1 MNLPILSIV
10 VFLPL
15 AGALLLA
22 LVPKEAD
29 KLIRAIT
36 LVITTATFLASIV
49 VVALFNAA
57 DSGFQ
62 LVERHQWV
70 PSAGANYT
78 LGIDGI
84 SLWLVLLTT
93 LLFPISVLA
102 SQRVGHRVKAF
113 HVVLLVLETGI
124 LGVFVAL
131 DLLLFYVFWEGML
144 IPMYFLIG
152 MWGYGRRVYAAVKF
166 FLYTLAGS
174 LLMLAGIVALYFIGG
189 RTFDLTELF
198 RANIAFNPQ
207 MWLFAAFFVSFAI
220 KVPIFPLHT
229 WLPDAH
235 TEAPTAGSV
244 VLAGVL
250 LKMGAYGFLR
260 FSIPLF
266 PDASRRFAPWLALLG
281 VIGIVYG
288 GVVSIVQKDL
298 KRLIAYSSVSHM
310 GFVVLGIA
318 ALTAS
323 ATSGSVLQ
331 MLSHGLVTGLLFLLV
346 GMLYERAHTREIADL
361 KGINRMMP
369 VFGGVFLFASL
380 ASLGLPGLSGFVGE
394 FLILNGTFDVY
405 RGLAIAGT
413 TGVVLAA
420 VYLLWAYERVFT
432 GPAKVP
438 ESQRRSVW
446 RDMSVR
452 EIVVVAPLIALILF
466 IGLYPKPFL
475 TRIEPSVVRMLDIA
489 GGVAEVTAR

>member
-1 MNLPILSIV
+1 MSIPILSIV

-22 LVPKEAD
+22 LVPKDAD
-29 KLIRAIT
+29 RSIRAIT
-36 LVITTATFLASIV
+36 LLITMATFLASIV
-49 VVALFNAA
+49 VVVWFKAA

-62 LVERHQWV
+62 MVERHQWV
-70 PSAGANYT
+70 PTAGAHYT

-84 SLWLVLLTT
+84 SLWMVLLTT

-102 SQRVGHRVKAF
+102 SQRVEHRVKAF

-124 LGVFVAL
+124 LGVFLAT
-131 DLLLFYVFWEGML
+131 DLLLFYVFWEAML

-166 FLYTLAGS
+166 FLYTLVGS

-189 RTFDLTELF
+189 RTFDLTELT
-198 RANIAFNPQ
+198 RAEIGFNPQ
-207 MWLFAAFFVSFAI
+207 MWLFAAFFASFAI

-266 PDASRRFAPWLALLG
+266 PDASRGFAPWLALLG

-288 GVVSIVQKDL
+288 GAVSIVQKDL
-298 KRLIAYSSVSHM
+298 KRLIAYSSVSHL
-310 GFVVLGIA
+310 GFVVLGIG
-318 ALTAS
+318 ALTTS

-331 MLSHGLVTGLLFLLV
+331 MVSHGLSTGLLFLLV

-361 KGINRMMP
+361 GGINRLMP

-405 RGLAIAGT
+405 RGLAIVGT

-420 VYLLWAYERVFT
+420 VYLLWVYERVFT
-432 GPAKVP
+432 GPAKIP
-438 ESQRRSVW
+438 ESQRRSIW

-452 EIVVVAPLIALILF
+452 EIIVVAPLVALILF
-466 IGLYPKPFL
+466 IGLYPKPL
-475 TRIEPSVVRMLDIA
+475 LARIEPSVVRMLDTA
-489 GGVAEVTAR
+489 GGVVEVAAR